1 MKLHSL
7 YDRIVL
13 TEDLPDKGLMKGDV
27 GTVVMIHGKNEAFEV
42 EFFTLQ
48 GKTRT
53 VETLLKNHVRPVGPN
68 EVATSRL
75 IA

>member
-13 TEDLPDKGLMKGDV
+13 TEDLPDKGLMKGDI
-27 GTVVMIHGKNEAFEV
+27 GTIVTVYGANDAYEI

-53 VETLLKNHVRPVGPN
+53 VETLLKSQVRPVGPN